1 MSFKEFY
8 NKYVNW
14 VVIILICLV
23 MVKGCQSCSGRR
35 QIEFNEIKTEQISD
49 SLNITI
55 YSLNRQIDSLN
66 KVISLKDKDIEYL
79 RTTNETLEA
88 SNKYYR
94 NTNNTL
100 INTNKRLTD
109 IKDTIK

>member
-23 MVKGCQSCSGRR
+23 MVKGCQSCSGKR

-55 YSLNRQIDSLN
+55 DSLNRQIDSLN

-79 RTTNETLEA
+79 KATNETLEA

-100 INTNKRLTD
+100 INTNKKLTD

>member
-14 VVIILICLV
+14 IVIVLICLV
-23 MVKGCQSCSGRR
+23 MIKGCQSCTRKR
-35 QIEFNEIKTEQISD
+35 QVRFNEIKTEQMSN
-49 SLNITI
+49 SLNIT
-55 YSLNRQIDSLN
+55 IDSLN

-79 RTTNETLEA
+79 KATNESLET

-100 INTNKRLTD
+100 VNTNKKLTD
-109 IKDTIK
+109 IKDIIK

>member
-8 NKYVNW
+8 NKYINW
-14 VVIILICLV
+14 IVIVLICLV
-23 MVKGCQSCSGRR
+23 MVKGCQNCTGRR
-35 QIEFNEIKTEQISD
+35 QVEFNEIKTEQMSD

-55 YSLNRQIDSLN
+55 DSLNRQIDSLN
-66 KVISLKDKDIEYL
+66 KVISLKDKDIEHL
-79 RTTNETLEA
+79 RVTNKTLSE
-88 SNKYYR
+88 SNNYYR

-100 INTNKRLTD
+100 IHTNKKLTE

>member
-8 NKYVNW
+8 NKYINW
-14 VVIILICLV
+14 IVIVLICLV
-23 MVKGCQSCSGRR
+23 MVKGCQSCTGRR
-35 QIEFNEIKTEQISD
+35 QVEFNEIKTEQMSD

-55 YSLNRQIDSLN
+55 DSLNRQIDSLN
-66 KVISLKDKDIEYL
+66 KVISLKDKDIEHL
-79 RTTNETLEA
+79 KATNETLEA
-88 SNKYYR
+88 SNNYYR

-100 INTNKRLTD
+100 INTNKKLTD

>member
-8 NKYVNW
+8 NKYINW
-14 VVIILICLV
+14 IVIVLICLV
-23 MVKGCQSCSGRR
+23 MVKGCQSCTGKR
-35 QIEFNEIKTEQISD
+35 QVEFNEIKTEQMSD

-55 YSLNRQIDSLN
+55 DSLNRQIDSLN

-79 RTTNETLEA
+79 KVTNETLEA

-94 NTNNTL
+94 STNNTL
-100 INTNKRLTD
+100 INTNKKLTD

>member
-1 MSFKEFY
+1 MNLKKFY
-8 NKYVNW
+8 NKYINW
-14 VVIILICLV
+14 IVIVLVCLV
-23 MVKGCQSCSGRR
+23 MIKGCQSCVGRR
-35 QIEFNEIKTEQISD
+35 QVEFNEIKTEQLSD

-55 YSLNRQIDSLN
+55 NSLNHQIDSLN

-79 RTTNETLEA
+79 KATNENLET

-100 INTNKRLTD
+100 INTNKKLTEQND
-109 IKDTIK
+109 IIK

>member
-14 VVIILICLV
+14 IVIVLICLA
-23 MVKGCQSCSGRR
+23 MIKGCQSCTRKR
-35 QIEFNEIKTEQISD
+35 QVRFNEIKTEQMSN

-55 YSLNRQIDSLN
+55 DSLNRQIDSLN

-79 RTTNETLEA
+79 KATNESLET

-100 INTNKRLTD
+100 INTNKKLTD

>member
-1 MSFKEFY
+1 MNFKKFY

-14 VVIILICLV
+14 IVIVLICLV
-23 MVKGCQSCSGRR
+23 MIKGCQSCTGKR
-35 QIEFNEIKTEQISD
+35 QVKFKEIKIEQISD

-55 YSLNRQIDSLN
+55 NSLNRQIDSLN
-66 KVISLKDKDIEYL
+66 KVISLKDKDIEHL
-79 RTTNETLEA
+79 KSTNATLES

-100 INTNKRLTD
+100 INTNKKLTEQND
-109 IKDTIK
+109 IIK

>member
-8 NKYVNW
+8 NKYINW
-14 VVIILICLV
+14 IVIVLICLV
-23 MVKGCQSCSGRR
+23 MVKGCQSCTGKR
-35 QIEFNEIKTEQISD
+35 QVEFNEIKTEQMSD

-55 YSLNRQIDSLN
+55 DSLNRQIDSLN
-66 KVISLKDKDIEYL
+66 KVISLKDKDIEHL
-79 RTTNETLEA
+79 KATNETLEA

-94 NTNNTL
+94 STNNTL
-100 INTNKRLTD
+100 INTNKKLTD

>member
-35 QIEFNEIKTEQISD
+35 QVEFNEIKIEQISD

-55 YSLNRQIDSLN
+55 DSLNRQIDSLN

-79 RTTNETLEA
+79 NAANETLEA

-100 INTNKRLTD
+100 INTNKKLTD

>member
-8 NKYVNW
+8 NKYINW
-14 VVIILICLV
+14 IVIVLICLV
-23 MVKGCQSCSGRR
+23 MVKGCQSCTGRR
-35 QIEFNEIKTEQISD
+35 QVEFNEIKTEQMSD

-55 YSLNRQIDSLN
+55 DSLNRQIDSLN
-66 KVISLKDKDIEYL
+66 KVISLKDKDIEHL
-79 RTTNETLEA
+79 KATNETLEA

-100 INTNKRLTD
+100 INTNKKLTD